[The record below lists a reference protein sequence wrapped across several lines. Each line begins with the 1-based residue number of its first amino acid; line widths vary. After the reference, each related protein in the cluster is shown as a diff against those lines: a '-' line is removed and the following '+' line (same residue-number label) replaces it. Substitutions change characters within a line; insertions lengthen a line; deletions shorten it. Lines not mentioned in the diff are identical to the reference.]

1 MLKLEV
7 NIETIRFSILAS
19 KLLRVKPKDIETAGE
34 DILTI
39 HPVENTKSSFYYVLQ
54 QLKEKLPLVVVKGIP
69 SVTRAIITVDESA
82 SGKGAATKYKLL
94 VEGDNLREV
103 MATRGVLGARTT
115 SNNTVEV
122 EKTLGI
128 EAART
133 IIMREIEYTMQ
144 SHGMSI
150 DRRHVMLLADLMTFK
165 GEVLGITRFGLAKM
179 KESVLMLASFERT
192 SDHLFD
198 AAYYGEKDAIC
209 GVSECIIMGI
219 PMNIGTG
226 MFKLLHRPEAVER
239 PKKRPLIFDN
249 PDFHLNVV

>member
-1 MLKLEV
+1 M
-7 NIETIRFSILAS
+7 
-19 KLLRVKPKDIETAGE
+19 GG
-34 DILTI
+34 
-39 HPVENTKSSFYYVLQ
+39 SSYYYVMQ
-54 QLKEKLPLVVVKGIP
+54 QLKEKLPTVVVKGIP

-82 SGKGAATKYKLL
+82 SGGGGKTKYKLL
-94 VEGDNLREV
+94 VEGDNLRAV
-103 MATRGVLGARTT
+103 MATRGVVGPQTT
-115 SNNTVEV
+115 SNNTKEV
-122 EKTLGI
+122 EATLGI

-192 SDHLFD
+192 ADHLFD
-198 AAYYGEKDAIC
+198 AAYYGKRDAIN

-219 PMNIGTG
+219 PMNLGTG
-226 MFKLLHRPEAVER
+226 MFKLLQKYSNSPDMS
-239 PKKRPLIFDN
+239 PRPLIFN
-249 PDFHLNVV
+249 SPEFHLAETHNG